1 MKLSVSNIGWNSQ
14 QDREMYVWLQEQGI
28 QGLEA
33 APTRLFPEGPY
44 DRLEQAAVMAK
55 ELKTQYGLQ
64 IPSMQS
70 IWYGMPQR
78 ISGTQEEWDKLY
90 LYTEKAID
98 FACACSCRNLVFGC
112 PKNRTVLQSA
122 DAARNEQFLLEIA
135 QAAHKKQA
143 VIALEANP
151 TIYHTNYINTTM
163 EAIETVRR
171 LDHPGLKLNLDFGT
185 VLANEECLNILKGN
199 IDIISHVHIS
209 EPGLKSLQ
217 RRQEH
222 LVLKE
227 LLQQGGYEH
236 FVSLEMAQPEDF
248 CALTESILYL
258 KEVFA

>member
-98 FACACSCRNLVFGC
+98 FACACS
-112 PKNRTVLQSA
+112 
-122 DAARNEQFLLEIA
+122 
-135 QAAHKKQA
+135 
-143 VIALEANP
+143 
-151 TIYHTNYINTTM
+151 
-163 EAIETVRR
+163 
-171 LDHPGLKLNLDFGT
+171 
-185 VLANEECLNILKGN
+185 
-199 IDIISHVHIS
+199 
-209 EPGLKSLQ
+209 
-217 RRQEH
+217 
-222 LVLKE
+222 
-227 LLQQGGYEH
+227 
-236 FVSLEMAQPEDF
+236 
-248 CALTESILYL
+248 
-258 KEVFA
+258 